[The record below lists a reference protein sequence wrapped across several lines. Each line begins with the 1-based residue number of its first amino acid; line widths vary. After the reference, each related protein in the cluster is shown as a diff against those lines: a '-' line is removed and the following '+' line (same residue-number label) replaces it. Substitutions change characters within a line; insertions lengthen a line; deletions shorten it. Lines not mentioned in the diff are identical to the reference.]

1 MSSIASNATS
11 DTIAAIATAPGRGG
25 IGIVRVSG
33 IRLLP
38 FATQLCHT
46 IPDPRRVTITDFL
59 AADGSVI
66 DHGLLLYFSA
76 PHSFTGED
84 VIELQGHGG
93 PVVMQM
99 LLARCVELGARIAH
113 PGEFTQRAFLNEKM
127 DLAQAE
133 AVADLIDAGT
143 AAAARSAL
151 RSLSGEFS
159 REVQSLVS
167 RLIELRMLIEATL
180 DFPEEDIDLLQH
192 TDAAER
198 LNNLR
203 VDLDKLLLRARAG
216 SLLRT
221 GLHVVLT
228 GLPNVG
234 KSSLLNCLSGEDRA
248 IVTEHAGTT
257 RDVLRET
264 IQINGIP
271 LHIIDTAGLR
281 VTDDPVEK
289 VGIDRAWHE
298 LERADVILQLVDA
311 RVGVTEADRLIAA
324 RLPSG
329 VERLVI
335 ENKGDLAGKLP
346 RRFELDGHIHLCLS
360 ARSGEGISLLR
371 DELLRVAGWMGAGE
385 DVVLARARHIEALNH
400 AAEKSALAARQLG
413 QVELCAE
420 ELRLAQVALSSIT
433 GEFSADDLLGEIFS
447 RFCIGK

>member
-1 MSSIASNATS
+1 MASSAV
-11 DTIAAIATAPGRGG
+11 DTIAAIATAAGRGG
-25 IGIVRVSG
+25 IGIVRISG
-33 IRLLP
+33 RDLLP
-38 FATQLCHT
+38 FARQLCQK
-46 IPDPRRVTITDFL
+46 IPIPRRVTIVDFF
-59 AADGSVI
+59 AEDGSAI
-66 DHGLLLYFSA
+66 DRGVLLYFSA

-93 PVVMQM
+93 SVVMQM
-99 LLARCVELGARIAH
+99 LLTRCVELGARIAQ
-113 PGEFTQRAFLNEKM
+113 PGEFTQRAFLNDKM

-133 AVADLIDAGT
+133 AVAALIDAGT
-143 AAAARSAL
+143 VAAARSAL

-159 REVQSLVS
+159 REVQTLVA
-167 RLIELRMLIEATL
+167 RLIELRMLVEATL
-180 DFPEEDIDLLQH
+180 DFPEDDIDLLQH
-192 TDAAER
+192 TDVAER

-203 VDLDKLLLRARAG
+203 LDLDKLLLRARAG

-281 VTDDPVEK
+281 ATEDPVEK
-289 VGIDRAWHE
+289 MGISRAWQE

-311 RVGVTEADRLIAA
+311 RAGITDADRMISAQ
-324 RLPSG
+324 LPSG
-329 VERLVI
+329 IERLVI
-335 ENKGDLAGKLP
+335 ENKCDLADKP
-346 RRFELDGHIHLCLS
+346 TQRFELDGRIHLCLS
-360 ARSGEGISLLR
+360 ARSGEGVSLLR
-371 DELLRVAGWMGAGE
+371 DELLRVAGWAGTGE
-385 DVVLARARHIEALNH
+385 DVVLARARHIEALAH
-400 AAEKSALAARQLG
+400 AAEKSALAIRRLG
-413 QVELCAE
+413 QTELCAE
-420 ELRLAQVALSSIT
+420 ELRLAQGALSSIT
-433 GEFSADDLLGEIFS
+433 GEFSSDDLLGEIFS